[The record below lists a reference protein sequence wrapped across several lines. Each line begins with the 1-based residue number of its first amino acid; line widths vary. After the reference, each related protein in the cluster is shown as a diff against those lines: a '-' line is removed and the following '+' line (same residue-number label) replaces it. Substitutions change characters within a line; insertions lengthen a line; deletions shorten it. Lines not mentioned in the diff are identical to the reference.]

1 MKRLATALFASVVA
15 LVLTAAPN
23 PVHAQGLAVGIEGG
37 ASFADLHVAGAATQ
51 LSHRTG
57 YRVAGVLRFGFAGP
71 FGLETGIG
79 LVQKGAVATPS
90 QTGLTSNI
98 DFNLNYVEIPLLL
111 TLGIPTGPFPL
122 HPRVFAGPQIG
133 FRSSCSL
140 SGTISGVSAS
150 VDCGGGS
157 GSLGATT
164 LDTNSTDFGLVFGG
178 GLDFP
183 LAGPLAFTVDG
194 RYDLGL
200 SNIEPSGS
208 TTSSTKNRNFLVS
221 GGVLLHLP

>member
-1 MKRLATALFASVVA
+1 MKRIASALFASAVVLGLA
-15 LVLTAAPN
+15 AAPR
-23 PVHAQGLAVGIEGG
+23 PVQAQGIAIGVEGG
-37 ASFADLHVAGAATQ
+37 ASFADLHVSGASTQ
-51 LSHRTG
+51 LGHRTG

-71 FGLETGIG
+71 FGLETGVG
-79 LVQKGAVATPS
+79 LVQKGAVATPA
-90 QTGLTSNI
+90 QTGLTSNV
-98 DFNLNYVEIPLLL
+98 DFNLNYVEVPLLL

-122 HPRVFAGPQIG
+122 HPRVFAGPQVG
-133 FRSSCSL
+133 FRSTCSL

-157 GSLGATT
+157 LGPASF
-164 LDTNSTDFGLVFGG
+164 DTNSTDFGLVFGG

-200 SNIEPSGS
+200 SDIQPSGS
-208 TTSSTKNRNFLVS
+208 SSTTSTKNRSFLIS

>member
-1 MKRLATALFASVVA
+1 MKRIATAWFASVLA
-15 LVLTAAPN
+15 LVLTAAPR
-23 PVHAQGLAVGIEGG
+23 PVHAQGLAIGVEGG
-37 ASFADLHVAGAATQ
+37 ANFADLHVSGAATQ
-51 LSHRTG
+51 LGHRTG
-57 YRVAGVLRFGFAGP
+57 YRVAGILRFGFAGP

-79 LVQKGAVATPS
+79 LAQKGAVATPA
-90 QTGLTSNI
+90 QTGLTSNV
-98 DFNLNYVEIPLLL
+98 DFNLNYVEVPLLL

-122 HPRVFAGPQIG
+122 HPRVFAGPQVG
-133 FRSSCSL
+133 FRSTCSL

-157 GSLGATT
+157 LGTAS

-183 LAGPLAFTVDG
+183 MAGPLALTVDG

-200 SNIEPSGS
+200 SDINPSGS
-208 TTSSTKNRNFLVS
+208 TSTTSTKNRSFTIM

>member
-1 MKRLATALFASVVA
+1 MKRIATVLGATTLALALA
-15 LVLTAAPN
+15 AAPR
-23 PVHAQGLAVGIEGG
+23 PAHAQGLAVGIEGG
-37 ASFADLHVAGAATQ
+37 ASFAQLHVSGASSQ

-71 FGLETGIG
+71 FGIETGIG
-79 LVQKGAVATPS
+79 LTQKGAVATPA
-90 QTGLTSNI
+90 QTGLTSNV

-111 TLGIPTGPFPL
+111 TMQVPTGPFPL
-122 HPRVFAGPQIG
+122 HPRVFAGPQLG
-133 FRSSCSL
+133 FRSTCSL
-140 SGTISGVSAS
+140 VGTVSGISAS
-150 VDCGGGS
+150 VDCGS
-157 GSLGATT
+157 GSLGTAS

-200 SNIEPSGS
+200 SDITPSSS
-208 TTSSTKNRNFLVS
+208 TSTSSIKNRSFLVS
-221 GGVLLHLP
+221 GGVILHLP